1 MTTMRRVTFAVPPD
15 LDKKILNLKKT
26 SRHAKD
32 SYSEVVR
39 QLVQKGLDAY
49 RRDKDKAAN
58 RDEGR

>member
-1 MTTMRRVTFAVPPD
+1 MTTMRRVTIAVPPD

-39 QLVQKGLDAY
+39 QLVQKGLEAY
-49 RRDKDKAAN
+49 RQDKDKAS
-58 RDEGR
+58 

>member
-1 MTTMRRVTFAVPPD
+1 MTTMRRVTIAVPPE

-39 QLVQKGLDAY
+39 QLLLKGLEKES
-49 RRDKDKAAN
+49 KDKTS
-58 RDEGR
+58 